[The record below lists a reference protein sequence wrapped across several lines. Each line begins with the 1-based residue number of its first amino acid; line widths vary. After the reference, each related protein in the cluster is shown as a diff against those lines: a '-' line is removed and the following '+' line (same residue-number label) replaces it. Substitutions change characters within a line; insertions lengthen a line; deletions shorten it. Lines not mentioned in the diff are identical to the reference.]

1 MAVPKISSPVS
12 FTGPLEENILLR
24 DSITSFLIANF
35 FSSGNLD
42 KRRTKN
48 PVTSVMLCQSCSAV
62 PV

>member
-42 KRRTKN
+42 ITKRTYEKVN
-48 PVTSVMLCQSCSAV
+48 ANFDLNM
-62 PV
+62 